1 MTNGRLKLVDDKRPT
16 KNGQRKMAYDIWH
29 MKYDQYIMAD
39 EKRQMKFTHKMKNKL
54 FSSFSS
60 FFSLIL

>member
-39 EKRQMKFTHKMKNKL
+39 E
-54 FSSFSS
+54 
-60 FFSLIL
+60 